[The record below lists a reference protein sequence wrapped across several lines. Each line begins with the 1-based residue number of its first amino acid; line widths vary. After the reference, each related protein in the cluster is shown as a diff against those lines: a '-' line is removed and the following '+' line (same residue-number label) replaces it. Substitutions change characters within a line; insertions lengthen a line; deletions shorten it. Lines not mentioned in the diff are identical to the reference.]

1 MSGGDIGNK
10 TFTTVQACKEYCA
23 MTEGC
28 VAFVTTAGTENRCWL
43 KNKQH
48 GIEVANPI
56 GISVRMNCDAEGKP
70 MSPIYFICALH
81 PTPEGQNI
89 LILSRHA
96 GTEFQN
102 DHECEARGIHFSLG
116 PSA

>member
-1 MSGGDIGNK
+1 MSGGDIGNE

-23 MTEGC
+23 TTEGC

-70 MSPIYFICALH
+70 MSPIYFI
-81 PTPEGQNI
+81 TV
-89 LILSRHA
+89 LIVSVCMHCMACYTRAVRTYCHLKIQTKICNTFR
-96 GTEFQN
+96 
-102 DHECEARGIHFSLG
+102 
-116 PSA
+116 

>member
-1 MSGGDIGNK
+1 MCCPLGHLCWMKGFSMSGGDIGNK
-10 TFTTVQACKEYCA
+10 AFTTVQACKEYCA

-28 VAFVTTAGTENRCWL
+28 VAFVTTAGTENKCWL

-70 MSPIYFICALH
+70 KSPIYFR
-81 PTPEGQNI
+81 TV
-89 LILSRHA
+89 LIVSVWHI
-96 GTEFQN
+96 
-102 DHECEARGIHFSLG
+102 GITLTVHNG
-116 PSA
+116 A